1 METKSSKQSVR
12 GIIGFLMLS
21 TFVVLIC
28 LCLNNIYK
36 TEDYRLFTIS
46 TSQHGKKTN
55 TLAKNDIYHGD
66 FKAIANNLG
75 TVMMRFDTTHQIK
88 SGLVQFRIKERNSS
102 NWLYSNSY
110 RTDQFQNNGLFPFGF
125 PPISDS
131 KGKIFEFEIVPHFG
145 DHSNYLRISNP
156 QYVAKFVFTRASIS
170 KPMGFLDFLFPKAY
184 SLIVNMSIL
193 DAILIFSPLIFV
205 IFIFLINRN
214 IIYWFSNQWDTFL
227 SDVWK
232 RMSLTQLLQWNRFP
246 EIILILL
253 YLLLFWA
260 SVLQLKY
267 PFTNISRI
275 MGGLLILMGALMGVR
290 KLAILKAHVWL
301 LLVMAA
307 HLIVKL
313 SLIYTEPKWDGRLY
327 FYLIQRSF
335 ALIKPTLDNF
345 SAVFSYAGHPAHGYV
360 SYLLIGNAFFDNP
373 LLSMHIMNTL
383 LGVATL
389 VALYGILKK
398 LYKTTDA
405 TAAVFTAFFGLNPLF
420 IAISLSPNIDY
431 PVVCFLVIAL
441 YLFLKNKLILSTFVF
456 TLMAF
461 SKEPGLLLYLFV
473 FGFEFLL
480 LFVNK
485 STLLLPYFN
494 EYRRQP
500 NHKFFLLFGYFTYLS
515 FPVLLFILR
524 FLLSAGD
531 MWRGNY
537 YVQPYQPFVFNHE
550 IFLTR
555 IYEVFVLNFQWLLI
569 LPLIIAIIIRRRM
582 RAPLSLTLAFCAF
595 LGIMVFYNTYTHPR
609 YIMPLH
615 AMLIIITASY
625 LLDIKW
631 NRYVLYIATPLL
643 FSLLT
648 IQNYF
653 TIDLLS
659 QKLFGT
665 FKWGNYKLLK
675 IGDDMQSRCDGL
687 VYNSQYTHIQSL
699 YKQLDSHIRSASYS
713 VILSEMN
720 GGISSGN
727 SWAQEYTYSPYFE
740 VKDLDRLKPSGDV
753 YYLFLPWLSN
763 NQDNSLVKIKKY
775 YSIGEGKTINQ
786 NGYWLRYYKLQK
798 LTK

>member
-1 METKSSKQSVR
+1 METKSSKKSIR
-12 GIIGFLMLS
+12 GIISFLILS
-21 TFVVLIC
+21 TLVVLIC

-36 TEDYRLFTIS
+36 TEDYRTFTIS
-46 TSQHGKKTN
+46 TSKQGNKTAA
-55 TLAKNDIYHGD
+55 LAKNDIYHND
-66 FKAIANNLG
+66 FKALANNLG
-75 TVMMRFDTTHQIK
+75 TIMMRFDTSHQMR

-110 RTDQFQNNGLFPFGF
+110 RTDQFQNDGLFPFGF

-131 KGKIFEFEIVPHFG
+131 KGKTFDFEIVPHFG
-145 DHSNYLRISNP
+145 DKSNYLRISNP
-156 QYVAKFVFTRASIS
+156 QYVARFVFTRADIS
-170 KPMGFLDFLFPKAY
+170 KPMGFLGFLFPKAY
-184 SLIVNMSIL
+184 SFIVNMSII
-193 DAILIFSPLIFV
+193 DVILIFSPLIFV
-205 IFIFLINRN
+205 IFIFLINQN
-214 IIYWFSNQWDTFL
+214 TIYWFSNHWNTFL
-227 SDVWK
+227 FDVWK
-232 RMSLTQLLQWNRFP
+232 RISLKRLLQWNRFP
-246 EIILILL
+246 EIIVILF
-253 YLLLFWA
+253 YFLLFWV

-267 PFTNISRI
+267 PLTYISKI
-275 MGGLLILMGALMGVR
+275 VGALLILIGVLMGVR
-290 KLAILKAHVWL
+290 KLSILKAHIWL
-301 LLVMAA
+301 LLVVIIQ
-307 HLIVKL
+307 LIVKL
-313 SLIYTEPKWDGRLY
+313 SLISTEPKWDGRLY

-360 SYLLIGNAFFDNP
+360 SYLLIGNAFIDNP
-373 LLSMHIMNTL
+373 FISMHVMNTL
-383 LGVATL
+383 LGIATL
-389 VALYGILKK
+389 VALYGIIKK

-405 TAAVFTAFFGLNPLF
+405 SAAVFTAFFGLNPLF

-431 PVVCFLVIAL
+431 PVVCFFIIAL
-441 YLFLKNKLILSTFVF
+441 YLFLQNKLILSTFVF

-485 STLLLPYFN
+485 STLLQPYFSEN
-494 EYRRQP
+494 KRQP
-500 NHKFFLLFGYFTYLS
+500 NHKFFLLFGYFAYLS

-537 YVQPYQPFVFNHE
+537 YVQPYQPFVLNHE

-555 IYEVFVLNFQWLLI
+555 LYEVFVLNFQWLLI
-569 LPLIIAIIIRRRM
+569 LPLIITIIIRRRM

-595 LGIMVFYNTYTHPR
+595 LGVMVFYNTYTHPR

-615 AMLIIITASY
+615 ALLILIAVPY
-625 LLDIKW
+625 LLYIK
-631 NRYVLYIATPLL
+631 RDRFMLFIVLPVL
-643 FSLLT
+643 FSLFI

-699 YKQLDSHIRSASYS
+699 YKQLDNRVRSVPYS

-740 VKDLDRLKPSGDV
+740 VKDLDKLRPNGEV

-763 NQDNSLVKIKKY
+763 NQDNSLAKIKKY
-775 YSIGEGKTINQ
+775 YSIGEGKIINQ